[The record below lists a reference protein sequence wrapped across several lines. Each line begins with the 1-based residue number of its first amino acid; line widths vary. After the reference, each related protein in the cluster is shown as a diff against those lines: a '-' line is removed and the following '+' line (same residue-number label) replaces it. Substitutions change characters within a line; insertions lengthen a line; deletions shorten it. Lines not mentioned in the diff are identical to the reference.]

1 MRTGLTGTFFNILNV
16 MVGTGIVVLPN
27 MMLQTG
33 KTLGVF
39 IFLLDAFLATVA
51 IYVIQTVSVELNVKS
66 FADMAA
72 TYFGEK
78 HARYI
83 VNTLL
88 ILALFGPII
97 SYFII
102 LGDIAMTTFPSF
114 NWILVKV
121 IAVLLSAAVTFYFCL
136 QRSLAQ
142 ISITSFLVFGSLV
155 IFLGVLL
162 TKYFSEPVAHG
173 DYGSPRMS
181 IELFATIPGAYMA
194 LNCHNNFF

>member
-1 MRTGLTGTFFNILNV
+1 V
-16 MVGTGIVVLPN
+16 
-27 MMLQTG
+27 
-33 KTLGVF
+33 
-39 IFLLDAFLATVA
+39 LDAFLATVA

-78 HARYI
+78 HAKYI

-114 NWILVKV
+114 NLFLVKV

-136 QRSLAQ
+136 QRSLA
-142 ISITSFLVFGSLV
+142 
-155 IFLGVLL
+155 
-162 TKYFSEPVAHG
+162 
-173 DYGSPRMS
+173 
-181 IELFATIPGAYMA
+181 
-194 LNCHNNFF
+194 

>member
-33 KTLGVF
+33 KPLGVF
-39 IFLLDAFLATVA
+39 IFVLDAFLATVA

-78 HARYI
+78 HAKYI

-114 NWILVKV
+114 NLFLVKV

-136 QRSLAQ
+136 QRSLA
-142 ISITSFLVFGSLV
+142 
-155 IFLGVLL
+155 
-162 TKYFSEPVAHG
+162 
-173 DYGSPRMS
+173 
-181 IELFATIPGAYMA
+181 
-194 LNCHNNFF
+194 